1 MTVTSID
8 GGRYRITHT
17 NGNEAICES
26 LEELHEVCHTLVEA
40 LSLLRPRALPTP
52 FRAPVGTGAA
62 IGKKKK
68 LRLTIAEPEIY
79 TENKKDLV

>member
-1 MTVTSID
+1 MRVTEK
-8 GGRYRITHT
+8 
-17 NGNEAICES
+17 NGKYHIEHENGIVEHCES

-52 FRAPVGTGAA
+52 FRAHVGSGAA